1 MLPRLLSFVIPVNTD
16 TDWEAELRCNDCKL
30 VEIIAMLL
38 DTKLN
43 GLQKQV
49 TVKMLLTVPSSHCFE
64 IEIHPNILS
73 LWSFVIKQRMTK
85 IIFSLQLQIFV
96 SPLSFLALSHP

>member
-1 MLPRLLSFVIPVNTD
+1 MPQLLSCKIPVNTN

-30 VEIIAMLL
+30 LEIIALLL

-49 TVKMLLTVPSSHCFE
+49 TAKMLLTVPSSHCFE
-64 IEIHPNILS
+64 IQIHPNILS
-73 LWSFVIKQRMTK
+73 L
-85 IIFSLQLQIFV
+85 SL
-96 SPLSFLALSHP
+96 SGPL